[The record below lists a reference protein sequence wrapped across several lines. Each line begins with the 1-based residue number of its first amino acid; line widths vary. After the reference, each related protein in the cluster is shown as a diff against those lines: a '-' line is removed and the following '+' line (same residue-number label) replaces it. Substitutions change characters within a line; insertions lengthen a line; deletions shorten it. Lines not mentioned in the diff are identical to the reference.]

1 MQIFAQFKKFS
12 IYRVSVFEV
21 LPITFYPI
29 GHKNI
34 TGLESWLNLLKKHG
48 LMEYIKNPDLIARYT
63 KIEEKIP
70 FSWFLGE
77 VA

>member
-1 MQIFAQFKKFS
+1 MTDLDPTKTLRGLPLKFYLLHSIQIGQ
-12 IYRVSVFEV
+12 R
-21 LPITFYPI
+21 
-29 GHKNI
+29 NI

-63 KIEEKIP
+63 KTEEKIP
-70 FSWFLGE
+70 FWWFLGE